1 MKYSKNSDFTL
12 YICIVKAEKQMSHT
26 ILFTVVAAIVL
37 ILFAVLAMAFKVL
50 MVKGSRF
57 PMGHG
62 AHHPQQHT
70 AQKKTKTYNTKQ
82 TNEKE
87 NENL

>member
-1 MKYSKNSDFTL
+1 
-12 YICIVKAEKQMSHT
+12 MSHT

-37 ILFAVLAMAFKVL
+37 ILLAVLAMAFKVL
-50 MVKGSRF
+50 LVKGSRF

-62 AHHPQQHT
+62 AHHPEQHP
-70 AQKKTKTYNTKQ
+70 AQKNKKNHNTKQ
-82 TNEKE
+82 PNEKE